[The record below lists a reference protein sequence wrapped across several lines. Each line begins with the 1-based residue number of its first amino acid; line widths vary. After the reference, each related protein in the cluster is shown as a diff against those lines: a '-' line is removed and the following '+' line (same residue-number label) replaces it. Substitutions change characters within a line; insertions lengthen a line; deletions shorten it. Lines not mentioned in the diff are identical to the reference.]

1 MTPFLPPTVEVRF
14 ERADQNTIIWTHGD
28 RCCCAGWTWKRETH
42 RKHTVTSDMLG
53 GTAERLTH
61 ENSGAISGCIP
72 RLRGGIKALPPFA
85 LLVSLHPSRSLPTY
99 EIYSKLG
106 YVLPFVLPQ
115 KRTRS
120 LKFYHQNLWQ
130 MFGCLFV
137 VFAFCTSRCRVQ
149 RCMRHSIGQKCSKHS
164 RKSPMSSSELNLHRS
179 KVYLAVPHQ
188 SPK

>member
-1 MTPFLPPTVEVRF
+1 MRWLNLEACDT
-14 ERADQNTIIWTHGD
+14 QKTHGH
-28 RCCCAGWTWKRETH
+28 KRYVG
-42 RKHTVTSDMLG
+42 RKSREVDTPNF
-53 GTAERLTH
+53 R
-61 ENSGAISGCIP
+61 AISASILCS
-72 RLRGGIKALPPFA
+72 RSGIKALPTFA

-149 RCMRHSIGQKCSKHS
+149 RCMHRNFRQDCSK
-164 RKSPMSSSELNLHRS
+164 
-179 KVYLAVPHQ
+179 YG
-188 SPK
+188 